1 MNIPKVIEISRPSSI
16 ITNFKTT
23 FKSFVSLINQN
34 NVLITQTIIGVT
46 VPTGEK
52 ENINE
57 RESLKRK
64 RILNTGQPCVQ
75 IQVQVDNGIED
86 LPMAPAKRKYTKRTN
101 CSHCNLPGHS

>member
-1 MNIPKVIEISRPSSI
+1 MKYSQILKQLLNL
-16 ITNFKTT
+16 
-23 FKSFVSLINQN
+23 VSLINQY

-46 VPTGEK
+46 LPTDEK

-64 RILNTGQPCVQ
+64 RILLQAQN
-75 IQVQVDNGIED
+75 DNGIED

-101 CSHCNLPGHS
+101 CSYCNLPGHS